1 MRRGSALILVL
12 FVLGVLS
19 LVAASFSYR
28 AGLENRLAGQTEIIA
43 RLRCHASSAGAIAL
57 ARLAAEENDFDHPAE
72 PWCSHGPLSEEGWLN
87 DWSAADSGEAAAF
100 VTDYQVIDE
109 AGKLHVSY
117 ASGEAMEA
125 LGMTAEQIDGLFDW
139 MDSDSVRRSEGA
151 ETEHYQQWDGYRCKD
166 APLEMLD
173 ELLWV
178 SGFTASDYYGGD
190 WGRYR
195 FLPEPGPLP
204 AEAREDVGSL
214 AQPGWVDLLTCLGD
228 GRINLNTTP
237 EAVLRTFPLS
247 EAGVGQLLGYREFDA
262 DRSGKVEDHAFRS
275 ETDIDQ
281 LQGLSRSDREILKG
295 IGRFS
300 SEYFRILVCSR
311 HLKSGMTFRL
321 DVLVRMRDGTPEIL
335 QWKSGRNAG

>member
-1 MRRGSALILVL
+1 MRRGSALVLVL

-28 AGLENRLAGQTEIIA
+28 AGLERRLASQAEIMA
-43 RLRCHASSAGAIAL
+43 RLRSQSASAGAIAL

-72 PWCSHGPLSEEGWLN
+72 PWCRHGPLSEEGWLE
-87 DWSAADSGEAAAF
+87 DWTEADSGEAAF

-109 AGKLHVSY
+109 AGKLHVVY
-117 ASGEAMEA
+117 ASSEAMEA
-125 LGMTAEQIDGLFDW
+125 LGMTRGQIDGLFDW
-139 MDSDSVRRSEGA
+139 MDADSVRRSEGA
-151 ETEHYQQWDGYRCKD
+151 ETENYQAGGDPRCKD

-178 SGFTASDYYGGD
+178 RGFTVSDYYGGD

-195 FLPEPGPLP
+195 FLPEPGPPP
-204 AEAREDVGSL
+204 AEAREDAGSL
-214 AQPGWVDLLTCLGD
+214 RRPGWVDLLTCLGD
-228 GRINLNTTP
+228 GRVNLNTAP

-247 EAGVGQLLGYREFDA
+247 EAGVGQILGYRAFDA
-262 DRSGKVEDHAFRS
+262 DRSGKLEDHVFRG
-275 ETDIDQ
+275 ETEIDQ
-281 LQGLSRSDREILKG
+281 LQGLSRSDREILKE

-311 HLKSGMTFRL
+311 HLKSGMAFRL
-321 DVLVRMRDGTPEIL
+321 DVLVRIRDGTPEIL
-335 QWKSGRNAG
+335 QWKAGRNAG